1 MDETIGDRIRARRK
15 AVGLTQQGLAEAFGI
30 NRVSVTL
37 WENNSTAPERDKI
50 VPLAEIL
57 QCEPEWLLTG
67 QGNAPEEAETGI
79 TRRLRVVSANPKQKK
94 PKPNAS
100 FPPRWQQF
108 PGDKSIPLR
117 GHIAAGANGR
127 FIMNGQDIAQVFC
140 PPGLEGVEGAYA
152 VQVDGRSGEPRFFH
166 GETAWVNP
174 HLKVRQGDDV
184 IVQILGGDDDDE
196 VSSYLKRFV
205 SRSGDTLRLYQY
217 NPGEG
222 ETHELE
228 FPAEKVFSVHKVV
241 FHAML

>member
-1 MDETIGDRIRARRK
+1 MSDPQYELKRWLAEKVAARGVASK
-15 AVGLTQQGLAEAFGI
+15 LAEATGMS
-30 NRVSVTL
+30 N
-37 WENNSTAPERDKI
+37 DKI
-50 VPLAEIL
+50 TRSKELHSDDPKKRRQISLQEIEAMAKFFGELPPGFEHMTNWL
-57 QCEPEWLLTG
+57 QGSSPM
-67 QGNAPEEAETGI
+67 APAA
-79 TRRLRVVSANPKQKK
+79 RPM

-100 FPPRWQQF
+100 FPPRWQSF
-108 PGDKSIPLR
+108 PGDTSIPLR
-117 GHIAAGANGR
+117 GHISAGKNGR

-184 IVQILGGDDDDE
+184 VVQVVEDDE
-196 VSSYLKRFV
+196 VYSYLKRYE
-205 SRSGDTLRLYQY
+205 SRSADLVRLYQY

-222 ETHELE
+222 EQHELE
-228 FPAEKVFSVHKVV
+228 FPADKVFSVHKVV

>member
-1 MDETIGDRIRARRK
+1 MTDLKTIVEKRLEELGLSPIEAATRAGLERTFLRDIIVGRK
-15 AVGLTQQGLAEAFGI
+15 KSVRADKMGELARALSLDPGALARNEMVPVAAPG
-30 NRVSVTL
+30 SP
-37 WENNSTAPERDKI
+37 TAQRP
-50 VPLAEIL
+50 A
-57 QCEPEWLLTG
+57 
-67 QGNAPEEAETGI
+67 
-79 TRRLRVVSANPKQKK
+79 
-94 PKPNAS
+94 PNAS

-108 PGDKSIPLR
+108 PGDTSIPLR

-127 FIMNGQDIAQVFC
+127 FILNGQDIARVFC

-184 IVQILGGDDDDE
+184 VVQILEDDE
-196 VSSYLKRFV
+196 ISSYLKRYV
-205 SRSGDTLRLYQY
+205 SRSNDLLRLYQY

-222 ETHELE
+222 ESHDLE
-228 FPAEKVFSVHKVV
+228 FPSDKVFAVHKVV